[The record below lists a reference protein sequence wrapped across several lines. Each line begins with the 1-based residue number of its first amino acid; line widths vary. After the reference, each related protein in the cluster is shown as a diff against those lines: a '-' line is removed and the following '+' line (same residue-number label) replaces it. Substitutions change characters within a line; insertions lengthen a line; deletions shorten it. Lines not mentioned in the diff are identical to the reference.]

1 MWDEVQTQPLAEG
14 MEVINEEG
22 ETETVAL
29 HPDGYWTLMPKGLV
43 YAECLEELADMLD
56 QAFYE
61 W

>member
-1 MWDEVQTQPLAEG
+1 MWDEVQIQPLSEG
-14 MEVINEEG
+14 MEVTNEEG

-43 YAECLEELADMLD
+43 YAESLEELADMLD